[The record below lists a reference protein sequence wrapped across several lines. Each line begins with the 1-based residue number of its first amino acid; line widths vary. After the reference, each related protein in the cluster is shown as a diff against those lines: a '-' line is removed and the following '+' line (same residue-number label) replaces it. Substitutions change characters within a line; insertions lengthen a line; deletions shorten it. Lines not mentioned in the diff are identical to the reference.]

1 MKLKDGVLMVLL
13 AGCWLILSGW
23 GYKGHEII
31 GKNSGRSFHTSMG
44 QFEAW
49 IPVLTSHSADADK
62 RKSWDDTEDIKHYI
76 DIDNYP
82 EYNEN
87 GFISQ
92 DLDSLIAKYG
102 RKFIEDQGT
111 LPWATLKAYDSLV
124 SLFRSRQ
131 YDAAALIAAD
141 LSHYVADGHMPLH
154 LTRNYD
160 GQFTGN
166 KGIHSR
172 YESTMVGKFA
182 SQFVYEGAEISF
194 VEDVPGYVF
203 SYIYQNYPLLDSIL
217 RGDDYA
223 QEVSSSTTSSA
234 YNDTLWAMTG
244 AMTID
249 LFSGASASLAELIY
263 SAWLTAGSPSFDD
276 HTFVQL
282 IAMNQSSLGT
292 VYYEDSSVV
301 LHLDLLQ
308 PGNIVLDIFSMNGER
323 ISQGVSGVYTEGNH
337 RIVYPLQVPRGNYL
351 LKCSN
356 NGTVETKKFNVD

>member
-1 MKLKDGVLMVLL
+1 MRLRNVVLMVAL
-13 AGCWLILSGW
+13 AGCWLLLSGW

-31 GKNSGRSFHTSMG
+31 GKNSGLSFHTSMG

-62 RKSWDDTEDIKHYI
+62 RKSWDKTEDIKHYI
-76 DIDNYP
+76 DIDNYS
-82 EYNEN
+82 EYKEN

-160 GQFTGN
+160 GQFSGN

-172 YESTMVGKFA
+172 YESTMIGKFA
-182 SQFVYEGAEISF
+182 SQIVYEGTEISF

-203 SYIYQNYPLLDSIL
+203 SYIYENYPLLDSIL
-217 RGDDYA
+217 RADDYA

-249 LFSGASASLAELIY
+249 LFAGASASLAELIY
-263 SAWLTAGSPSFDD
+263 SAWITAGSPSFDD
-276 HTFVQL
+276 HTFARL
-282 IAMNQSSLGT
+282 ITMNQSSLGA

-301 LHLDLLQ
+301 LHLEMLQ
-308 PGNIVLDIFSMNGER
+308 PANIMLEVFSMNGEK
-323 ISQGVSGVYTEGNH
+323 IKEESPGKYTEGMH
-337 RIVYPLQVPRGNYL
+337 RIVYPLLLPQGNYV
-351 LKCSN
+351 LKCIV
-356 NGTVETKKFNVD
+356 NGTLETKKFNVD